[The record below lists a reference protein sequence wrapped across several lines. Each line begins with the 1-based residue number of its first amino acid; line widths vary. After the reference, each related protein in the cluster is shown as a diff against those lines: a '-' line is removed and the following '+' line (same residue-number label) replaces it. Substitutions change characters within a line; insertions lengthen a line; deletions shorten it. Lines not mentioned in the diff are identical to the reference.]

1 MENLAGHVFGNE
13 ILDTTPKNDSKK
25 KKSNYI
31 DQPSIL

>member
-25 KKSNYI
+25 KKWIQIYFSF
-31 DQPSIL
+31 